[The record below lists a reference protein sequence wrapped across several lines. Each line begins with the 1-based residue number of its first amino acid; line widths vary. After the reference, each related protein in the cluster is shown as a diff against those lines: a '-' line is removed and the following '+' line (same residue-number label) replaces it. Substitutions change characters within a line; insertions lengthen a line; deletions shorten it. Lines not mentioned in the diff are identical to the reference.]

1 MPKINSYELDGS
13 ITGTDKLLGSNGPNG
28 VTRNYKMSAIA
39 SYVNSQASAAGL
51 NEEEVQDIVGAMIT
65 DNVETNISVT
75 YDDTNGKLNFVSTDT
90 NTDTQLTQEQV
101 QDFVQGLFVHTNINT
116 NVTATYDD
124 TNNHIILSSPQL
136 TEEQVQDFVGNMLT
150 GNTETNISV
159 TYDDVNNK
167 INFASVNT
175 QLSQSAVEGIAGG
188 LFTNNPE
195 TNITSAFDSGTGKVT
210 LNAVGKEKTVAFGS
224 TNLSL
229 STDGTTFNPILFAAV
244 GSAAYKTKQ
253 YNQGALVVNVS
264 EGTIRNASSSAVDL
278 EINVS
283 ALLTTPSGASTVT
296 YKIETAPE
304 GDQSGTPGDFSALS
318 HLGSGITRKRNDA
331 GTHVDGF
338 SIAVQLPASN
348 FVRVTVAG
356 SASGM
361 TLLEESMYKYSIL

>member
-51 NEEEVQDIVGAMIT
+51 TEEEVQDIVGAMIT

-90 NTDTQLTQEQV
+90 
-101 QDFVQGLFVHTNINT
+101 
-116 NVTATYDD
+116 D
-124 TNNHIILSSPQL
+124 TNTQL

-159 TYDDVNNK
+159 TYDDTNNK

-175 QLSQSAVEGIAGG
+175 QLSQSEVEGIAGG

-195 TNITSAFDSGTGKVT
+195 TNITSAFDNQTGKVT

-224 TNLSL
+224 ADLTL
-229 STDGTTFNPILFAAV
+229 STDGTTFSPILFATV

-264 EGTIRNASSSAVDL
+264 EGTIRNASSAAVDL

-304 GDQSGTPGDFSALS
+304 GDQSGTPGDFTALS
-318 HLGSGITRKRNDA
+318 HLSNGITRKRNDA

>member
-51 NEEEVQDIVGAMIT
+51 TEEEVQDIVGAMIT

-90 NTDTQLTQEQV
+90 
-101 QDFVQGLFVHTNINT
+101 
-116 NVTATYDD
+116 D
-124 TNNHIILSSPQL
+124 TNTQL

-159 TYDDVNNK
+159 TYDDTNNK

-175 QLSQSAVEGIAGG
+175 QLSQSEVEGIAGG

-195 TNITSAFDSGTGKVT
+195 TNITSAFDNQTGKVT

-224 TNLSL
+224 ADLGLNYDNTSF
-229 STDGTTFNPILFAAV
+229 SVILFAAV

-253 YNQGALVVNVS
+253 YNQGALVVDVS
-264 EGTIRNASSSAVDL
+264 AGTIRNSSSSAVDL

-283 ALLTTPSGASTVT
+283 ALLTTPSGASTVR
-296 YKIETAPE
+296 YLIETADE
-304 GDQSGTPGDFSALS
+304 GDQSGTPGDFSPLP
-318 HLGSGITRKRNDA
+318 HLTSGISRKRNDA
-331 GTHVDGF
+331 GTHADGF
-338 SIAVQLPASN
+338 SIAVQLPAAH
-348 FVRVTVAG
+348 FLRIKVVGTT
-356 SASGM
+356 SGM
-361 TLLEESMYKYSIL
+361 TLLEESMYKFSIL